1 MFIINVRLIS
11 SSCLYHISM
20 ILLHR
25 PYLTRGHLYDEHLAE
40 TSLQKCASAAI
51 RLAQIARVYCHAFT
65 VRRTPYFIAYSAY
78 VAITILIR
86 VSAHLPQGS
95 SAQKALHVC
104 LGILS
109 DSEKTNQGVKR
120 ASFVV
125 SKLLFA
131 VARGGPNPFPDSE
144 NHRREPWGETI
155 DDRIELS
162 REAMSM
168 IISTFSTTSPD
179 AAAEQ
184 SQLEIHPQDPGMSGI
199 PSSFHQQSQ
208 TQLSSPH
215 QQQQQQSA
223 DQQPHPRTF
232 NDMDQG
238 TAAQLLASL
247 RTNTPVIS
255 SAPSP
260 KMTSYNGAF
269 DTVQAFPDT
278 IFGLHND
285 ESFQS
290 WPDFNEH
297 LETLLF
303 GGGLIGMGGEGGGG
317 S

>member
-1 MFIINVRLIS
+1 
-11 SSCLYHISM
+11 M

-25 PYLTRGHLYDEHLAE
+25 PYLTKGHLYDDRLAA
-40 TSLQKCASAAI
+40 TSLQKCTVAAI
-51 RLAQIARVYCHAFT
+51 RLAHIARVYCHAFT

-86 VSAHLPQGS
+86 VSAHLPKGSDAQQG
-95 SAQKALHVC
+95 LHLC

-131 VARGGPNPFPDSE
+131 VARAGPNPFPDSE
-144 NHRREPWGETI
+144 IHRREPWGETVN
-155 DDRIELS
+155 DRIELS
-162 REAMSM
+162 REAMTM

-184 SQLEIHPQDPGMSGI
+184 SQLEVHPQDPGINSHVF
-199 PSSFHQQSQ
+199 S
-208 TQLSSPH
+208 
-215 QQQQQQSA
+215 QQQQLAATPGS
-223 DQQPHPRTF
+223 HEPRTF
-232 NDMDQG
+232 NDMDSG
-238 TAAQLLASL
+238 AAAQLLASL

-255 SAPSP
+255 TAPSP
-260 KMTSYNGAF
+260 KIYNGGTF
-269 DTVQAFPDT
+269 DNMQALPDT
-278 IFGLHND
+278 IFGLHSD

-290 WPDFNEH
+290 WPDFSDH
-297 LETLLF
+297 LETLLY
-303 GGGLIGMGGEGGGG
+303 GGNLMSGLGPEGGGG

>member
-1 MFIINVRLIS
+1 
-11 SSCLYHISM
+11 M

-25 PYLTRGHLYDEHLAE
+25 PYLTKGHLYDERLAAN
-40 TSLQKCASAAI
+40 SLQKCTAAAI
-51 RLAQIARVYCHAFT
+51 RLAHIARVYCHAFT

-95 SAQKALHVC
+95 SAQQSLHIC

-131 VARGGPNPFPDSE
+131 VARSGPNPFPDSE
-144 NHRREPWGETI
+144 IHKREPWGETVN
-155 DDRIELS
+155 DRIELS
-162 REAMSM
+162 REAMVM

-184 SQLEIHPQDPGMSGI
+184 SQLEVHPQDPGINGHVFS
-199 PSSFHQQSQ
+199 QQA
-208 TQLSSPH
+208 
-215 QQQQQQSA
+215 QQQRQLTS
-223 DQQPHPRTF
+223 PPLGSEPRTF
-232 NDMDQG
+232 NDMDSG
-238 TAAQLLASL
+238 AAAQLLASL

-255 SAPSP
+255 TAPSP
-260 KMTSYNGAF
+260 KMTYNGGTF
-269 DTVQAFPDT
+269 DSMQAFPDT
-278 IFGLHND
+278 IFGLHSD

-290 WPDFNEH
+290 WPDFSDH
-297 LETLLF
+297 LETLLY
-303 GGGLIGMGGEGGGG
+303 GGNLMSGLGPEGGGG

>member
-1 MFIINVRLIS
+1 
-11 SSCLYHISM
+11 M

-40 TSLQKCASAAI
+40 ASLQKCTSAAI

-95 SAQKALHVC
+95 SAQKSLHFC

-144 NHRREPWGETI
+144 NHRREPWGEVI

-184 SQLEIHPQDPGMSGI
+184 SQLEVHPQDPGINGH
-199 PSSFHQQSQ
+199 PSFHQAQA
-208 TQLSSPH
+208 QLQLASGD
-215 QQQQQQSA
+215 QQQ
-223 DQQPHPRTF
+223 PPRSF

-260 KMTSYNGAF
+260 KMNPYSAL
-269 DTVQAFPDT
+269 DSVQAFPDT

-297 LETLLF
+297 LETLLY
-303 GGGLIGMGGEGGGG
+303 GGNLMGGMGSEAGGG